1 LPRFNKQRRALD
13 VVIEGYRH
21 EDIDLLKSIP
31 SVGEVASKTIYAA
44 VSTIKRLKRAKQ
56 LTSFY

>member
-1 LPRFNKQRRALD
+1 LD